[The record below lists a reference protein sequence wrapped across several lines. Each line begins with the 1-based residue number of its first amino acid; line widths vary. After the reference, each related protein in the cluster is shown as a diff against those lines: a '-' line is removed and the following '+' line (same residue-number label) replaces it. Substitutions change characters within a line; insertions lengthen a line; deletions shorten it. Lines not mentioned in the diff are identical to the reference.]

1 MSRLDYERYVA
12 TELGP
17 ISCDRFVRDAYVKEA
32 AVLVIPVLGPAL
44 RQRQRRIAPLLLR
57 ENAHFET
64 RFHLEPVLANVQLL
78 DKTAKK
84 EDVFSLDALAT

>member
-1 MSRLDYERYVA
+1 
-12 TELGP
+12 
-17 ISCDRFVRDAYVKEA
+17 VRDAYVKEA